1 VHCCTNAPTPF
12 CAYETTLFAG
22 KAIVVRRQA
31 RISSKI
37 ETYRPLS
44 QLVQREKSDRQ
55 SLSVRD
61 FTSHCRQHSSPMAPS
76 SRKILIVGRPK
87 SGKLSLVKALTSS
100 LPNGLTHETTTP
112 HAGLSHTIT
121 LTTRYY
127 STDAGIWID
136 EIPEDTETWLDEYLS
151 DEATPVLHS
160 LAVVIFTVDPASS
173 TGSASSTGRQE
184 LSMIKKLN
192 ERGEDIEW
200 DGTCIIVGKQSQ
212 EQPISD
218 ITSFC
223 DDNAI
228 EYIDLNQSGQ
238 NDYGGTASP
247 LDLCQ

>member
-1 VHCCTNAPTPF
+1 
-12 CAYETTLFAG
+12 
-22 KAIVVRRQA
+22 
-31 RISSKI
+31 
-37 ETYRPLS
+37 
-44 QLVQREKSDRQ
+44 
-55 SLSVRD
+55 
-61 FTSHCRQHSSPMAPS
+61 MAPS

-100 LPNGLTHETTTP
+100 LPTGLTHETT

-127 STDAGIWID
+127 STEAGIWID
-136 EIPEDTETWLDEYLS
+136 EIPEDTETWMDEYLS
-151 DEATPVLHS
+151 DEATAVLHS
-160 LAVVIFTVDPASS
+160 LAAVIFTVDPALS
-173 TGSASSTGRQE
+173 TGGQE

-212 EQPISD
+212 EQSISD

-238 NDYGGTASP
+238 NDYGGEASIP
-247 LDLCQ
+247 HSTFANFDNRKTRPPKSSRNPTYLRLDISDPRNRLSGISPRS